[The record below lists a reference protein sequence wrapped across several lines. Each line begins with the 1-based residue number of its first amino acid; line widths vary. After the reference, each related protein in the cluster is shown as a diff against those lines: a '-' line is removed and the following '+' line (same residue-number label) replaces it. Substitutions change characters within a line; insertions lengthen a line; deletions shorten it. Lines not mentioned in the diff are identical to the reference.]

1 MALLPEQ
8 QAVELI
14 GRSKNILLTTRE
26 HASMDAISSAIAIG
40 LVLKKLNKTFDIAIP
55 GFDPKDLPS
64 FLPKGVE
71 IRSGVGA
78 MRSFHLSIDVA
89 KTPLSELMY
98 DVKDGKLDITIVP
111 KQGEW
116 TEADVKL
123 RAGSDRYDLVIAID
137 APDMASLGALF
148 RDKADFLYRTTVI
161 NIDCAPNNES
171 WGQVNL
177 IDLNAVATSEVVYGF
192 LSRWNKQHIDADVA
206 TAVLTGMISRT
217 RSFRSSNVTPKT
229 LRLSSELVAMG
240 ARRGEIVQGLW
251 RNQSIPTLKLW
262 GRILSR
268 LEQDR
273 ESGLVSAIIS
283 DSDFIESGARKEA
296 LEGVVDELIAYAP
309 EAKVVVLLQQE
320 REGLIVHVHAQ
331 NPLSAVELVRP
342 FGGTGTRDRA
352 HFIYKEAQDV
362 HEAKG
367 KIIALLSPL
376 LGSLS
381 KGLV

>member
-40 LVLKKLNKTFDIAIP
+40 LVLKKLNKTFDVAIP
-55 GFDPKDLPS
+55 GFDAKDLPS
-64 FLPKGVE
+64 FLPNTVD
-71 IRSGVGA
+71 IRPTVGA

-98 DVKDGKLDITIVP
+98 DVKDGKLNITIVP

-116 TEADVKL
+116 SEADVKL
-123 RAGSDRYDLVIAID
+123 RAGSDRYDLVIAVD
-137 APDMASLGALF
+137 APDMASLGNLF

-161 NIDCAPNNES
+161 NIDCSATNES

-177 IDLNAVATSEVVYGF
+177 VDLNAVATSEVVYGF

-206 TAVLTGMISRT
+206 TAVLAGMISRT

-229 LRLSSELVAMG
+229 LKLSSELVAIG
-240 ARRGEIVQGLW
+240 ARRGDIVQGLW

-273 ESGLVSAIIS
+273 ESGLVHAIIS

-309 EAKVVVLLQQE
+309 EAKVVVLIEQA
-320 REGLIVHVHAQ
+320 RDGLLVHVHAQ
-331 NPLSAVELVRP
+331 SPLNAAELVRP
-342 FGGTGTRDRA
+342 FGGSGSRDRA
-352 HFIYKEAQDV
+352 HFKYEGAKDV
-362 HEAKG
+362 HEAKVEIIG
-367 KIIALLSPL
+367 K
-376 LGSLS
+376 LGLTLKS
-381 KGLV
+381 KNG

>member
-40 LVLKKLNKTFDIAIP
+40 LVLKKLNKTFDVAIP
-55 GFDPKDLPS
+55 GFEAKDLPS

-71 IRSGVGA
+71 IRSTVGA
-78 MRSFHLSIDVA
+78 MRSFHLSVDVA

-98 DVKDGKLDITIVP
+98 DVKDGKLNITIVP

-116 TEADVKL
+116 SEADVKL
-123 RAGSDRYDLVIAID
+123 RAGSDRYDLVIAVD
-137 APDMASLGALF
+137 APDMASLGNLF

-161 NIDCAPNNES
+161 NIDCSATNES

-177 IDLNAVATSEVVYGF
+177 VDLNAVATSEVVYGF
-192 LSRWNKQHIDADVA
+192 LSRWNKQHIDADVV
-206 TAVLTGMISRT
+206 TAVLAGMIART

-229 LRLSSELVAMG
+229 LKLSSELVAIG
-240 ARRGEIVQGLW
+240 ARRGDIVQGLW

-309 EAKVVVLLQQE
+309 EAKVVVLIEQA
-320 REGLIVHVHAQ
+320 RDGLLVHVHAQ
-331 NPLSAVELVRP
+331 SPLNAIELVRP
-342 FGGTGTRDRA
+342 FGGNGSRDRA
-352 HFIYKEAQDV
+352 HFKFEGAKDV
-362 HEAKG
+362 HEAKAEIIG
-367 KIIALLSPL
+367 K
-376 LGSLS
+376 LGLTLKS
-381 KGLV
+381 KNG